1 MKRLILTLGLLLVS
15 AALLGTSTFAWF
27 SMNKDV
33 TIHGMQVKATTP
45 AYIYISSDRNMSG
58 RSNSVAAPSTVTTVV
73 PTSTVDLANW
83 FVGTAATANA
93 STINGKGYVAKTSE
107 TVNVAQ
113 TYYVQSPNNA
123 VQNLKVKNITI
134 TYTDDNASAI
144 NPALRIAVKC
154 GDVTLFFAPLNSTKN
169 SGTAVKAAGT
179 GDGTTDTITFVKSDS
194 TDTSVDKTTN
204 VTYNTK
210 AEGDGNSS
218 VIIANMAADI
228 IYDVQVFVFFDGEDA
243 ACTSNNAVKLDT
255 LNVTIGFQ
263 AD

>member
-33 TIHGMQVKATTP
+33 NITGMQVKATTP
-45 AYIYISSDRNMSG
+45 AYIYISSNSDMSG

-83 FVGTAATANA
+83 FVGTAATADA
-93 STINGKGYVAKTSE
+93 STINGTGYVAKTSE

-154 GDVTLFFAPLNSTKN
+154 GDVTLFFAPLSTTN

-179 GDGTTDTITFVKSDS
+179 GADKTDTITFVKIGS
-194 TDTSVDKTTN
+194 TDTSVAKTTN

-218 VIIANMAADI
+218 VIIADMAADT
-228 IYDVQVFVFFDGEDA
+228 IYAVQVFVFFDGEDA
-243 ACTSNNAVKLDT
+243 ACTSNNAVTLNT

>member
-33 TIHGMQVKATTP
+33 NITGMQVKATTP
-45 AYIYISSDRNMSG
+45 AYIYISSNSDMSG
-58 RSNSVAAPSTVTTVV
+58 RNNSVAAPSTVTTVV

-83 FVGTAATANA
+83 FVGTAATADA
-93 STINGKGYVAKTSE
+93 STINGTGYVAKTSE

-123 VQNLKVKNITI
+123 VQNLKVHTI
-134 TYTDDNASAI
+134 TVSYTGEESAV
-144 NPALRIAVKC
+144 NPALRVAVKC
-154 GDVTLFFAPLNSTKN
+154 GDTLLFFAPLSAATSTNAVVKEGGNTVTDRTKTLALVQKIAADTTATGTTTANYNNAKDTGKN
-169 SGTAVKAAGT
+169 SVVIAEMTA
-179 GDGTTDTITFVKSDS
+179 DTIYK
-194 TDTSVDKTTN
+194 
-204 VTYNTK
+204 
-210 AEGDGNSS
+210 
-218 VIIANMAADI
+218 I
-228 IYDVQVFVFFDGEDA
+228 DVYVYFDGEDT
-243 ACTSNNAVKLDT
+243 ACNSMNAVTLNT

>member
-33 TIHGMQVKATTP
+33 DITGMQVKATTP
-45 AYIYISSDRNMSG
+45 AYIYISSNPDMSG

-83 FVGTAATANA
+83 FVGTAAKADA
-93 STINGKGYVAKTSE
+93 STINGDGYVAKTSE

-123 VQNLKVKNITI
+123 VQNLKVENITI
-134 TYTDDNASAI
+134 TYTDATASAI

-154 GDVTLFFAPLNSTKN
+154 DDVTLFFAPLSAKN

-179 GDGTTDTITFVKSDS
+179 GADKTDTITFVQIGS
-194 TDTSVDKTTN
+194 TDTSVAKTTK

-210 AEGDGNSS
+210 AEGDGKSS
-218 VIIANMAADI
+218 VIIANMAADT
-228 IYDVQVFVFFDGEDA
+228 IYTVQVFVFFDGEDA
-243 ACTSNNAVKLDT
+243 ACTSNNAVTLNT

>member
-33 TIHGMQVKATTP
+33 DITGMQVKATTP
-45 AYIYISSDRNMSG
+45 AYIYISSKPDMSG
-58 RSNSVAAPSTVTTVV
+58 RSNSVAAPSDVTTVV

-83 FVGTAATANA
+83 FVGTAATADA
-93 STINGKGYVAKTSE
+93 STINGTGYVAKTSE

-123 VQNLKVKNITI
+123 VQNLKVENITI
-134 TYTDDNASAI
+134 TRSDTTASAI

-154 GDVTLFFAPLNSTKN
+154 QDVTLFFAPLSNMN
-169 SGTAVKAAGT
+169 SGTAVKTA
-179 GDGTTDTITFVKSDS
+179 GTTDTITFVKIGG
-194 TDTSVDKTTN
+194 TDTSVDKTTK

-210 AEGDGNSS
+210 AEGAGNSS
-218 VIIANMAADI
+218 VIIANMAADT
-228 IYDVQVFVFFDGEDA
+228 IYTVQVFVFFDGEDA

>member
-33 TIHGMQVKATTP
+33 DITGMQVKATTP
-45 AYIYISSDRNMSG
+45 AYIYISSDPNMSG

-73 PTSTVDLANW
+73 PTSTMDLAHW
-83 FVGTAATANA
+83 FVGTAATADA

-123 VQNLKVKNITI
+123 VQNLKVENITI
-134 TYTDDNASAI
+134 TYTDKDPSAI

-154 GDVTLFFAPLNSTKN
+154 KDVTLFFAPLSTKN

-179 GDGTTDTITFVKSDS
+179 GADTTDTITFVKSGS
-194 TDTSVDKTTN
+194 TDTSAKTTN

-210 AEGDGNSS
+210 AEGAGNSS
-218 VIIANMAADI
+218 VIIANMAADT
-228 IYDVQVFVFFDGEDA
+228 IYAVQVFVFFDGEDA
-243 ACTSNNAVKLDT
+243 ACTSNNAVKLNT